1 MRFRPYA
8 RTPERHGMKKQ
19 QILILGLVV
28 VLVALI
34 AAIVLIAVRPTG
46 TSTTS
51 SGTLTKVPSSQ
62 TPAQFV
68 ESYYKAVVSGD
79 FETAYKFLPVAKQ
92 QTTSLADFTTQ
103 LKGYG
108 ITSYKMGSVN
118 QSGSSMTIDADE
130 VTASYGTFTTIWT
143 FAKQGSAWVVED
155 KAVAG
160 MQ

>member
-1 MRFRPYA
+1 
-8 RTPERHGMKKQ
+8 MKKQ

-34 AAIVLIAVRPTG
+34 GAIVFIAVKPIG
-46 TSTTS
+46 TTSASSS
-51 SGTLTKVPSSQ
+51 SGTMTKVPSGQ

-68 ESYYKAVVSGD
+68 ESYYKAVVAGD
-79 FETAYKFLPVAKQ
+79 FETAYKSLPLAKQ
-92 QTTSLADFTTQ
+92 QTTSLADFTSQ

-108 ITSYKMGSVN
+108 ITSYKMGTTN

-143 FAKQGSAWVVED
+143 FAKQGSDWVVKD